1 MRLVTRLSL
10 SLTVVGLLAAPALA
24 QNRQPRQQ
32 QGSLLTNKSVQEEL
46 KLSEDQA
53 KKAGEIDKSIGEKRR
68 AEMEKLTNEERRGE
82 KGRELIRKFNEEA
95 NTELGKV
102 LKPEQQT
109 RYKQI
114 QFQQTVRRALS
125 GGQGRRPGGG
135 TGRPRTAFYE
145 VKSVADAMNFTDAQ
159 KEKLKA
165 LNEENTKKIA
175 AARQDAGRD
184 FQKIREATTK
194 VVNETLD
201 EFKKVLDDTQK
212 KKWEELSGKPFT
224 VRFEQRRTDL

>member
-1 MRLVTRLSL
+1 MRILTRLSL
-10 SLTVVGLLAAPALA
+10 SLAVVALLAAPALA
-24 QNRQPRQQ
+24 QRQPRQ

-46 KLSEDQA
+46 KLSEDQV
-53 KKAGEIDKSIGEKRR
+53 KKATEIDKTVGEKRR
-68 AEMEKLTNEERRGE
+68 AEMEKLSAEERRGE
-82 KGRELIRKFNEEA
+82 KGRELTRKFNEEMNA
-95 NTELGKV
+95 EVGKV

-125 GGQGRRPGGG
+125 GGQGRRPGG
-135 TGRPRTAFYE
+135 TPRTQTAFYE
-145 VKSVADAMNFTDAQ
+145 IASVADAMKFTDAQ

-165 LNEENTKKIA
+165 LNEENTKKVA

-194 VVNETLD
+194 VVNETM
-201 EFKKVLDDTQK
+201 EQFQKVLTEDQK

-224 VRFEQRRTDL
+224 VRFEQRRSDI